1 MVSPI
6 VLGAS
11 GHRLCNRPMSLRLSG
26 NYSTSTVSQTSL
38 EFDRAATTEN
48 VRVKRVGNR
57 RVARGRRALCWI
69 SWRVG
74 SPLLSGILD
83 VDVELELKNLQVP
96 SATPVL
102 KAP

>member
-1 MVSPI
+1 MPRRQKT
-6 VLGAS
+6 S
-11 GHRLCNRPMSLRLSG
+11 GLREW
-26 NYSTSTVSQTSL
+26 VI
-38 EFDRAATTEN
+38 AALL
-48 VRVKRVGNR
+48 V
-57 RVARGRRALCWI
+57 VAGALCWI

-74 SPLLSGILD
+74 SPLLSGIRD